1 MYIISLDSYFMR
13 SQIGTGVLPNTLGI
27 AYSLLSVAS
36 ARRKVHTILLNS
48 LRSRLMIRF
57 SRRDM

>member
-1 MYIISLDSYFMR
+1 MYIISLDSFFMR
-13 SQIGTGVLPNTLGI
+13 SRIGTGVRLHTLGI

-36 ARRKVHTILLNS
+36 ALRKVHTILLNS

-57 SRRDM
+57 SSRDM